1 MRRAVKIRIYPDEEQ
16 TRFLDRQFGAVR
28 FVFNK
33 ALAIERHCYKVR
45 GYKLSAMHDLKPILK
60 VAKRSRKYGWLANF
74 DAMSL
79 QQSCINLDRAFKN
92 FFEHRARFPRF
103 KSKRGSQSSYHCT
116 GKIAVGGDWITIP
129 KCAGRIMAVAHR
141 ALAGELK
148 SITLARTPTGKYF
161 AACLFEDG
169 ETVPELPTVVP
180 AEAIVGIDVGLSHL
194 ATESTGRKTGNP
206 RFVTRAQRNLRRKQK
221 SLSRKKKGSKNRA
234 KARLLVAS
242 AHERV
247 ANARGDF
254 QHKLARRLV
263 DENQAI
269 VVENLTIK
277 NMQKNRTLARSIS
290 DASWGSLGK
299 KVKYKAER
307 AGKHFIKI
315 NQWAPTTPVCHCCGF
330 RCPGKMSLKVRE
342 WTCDNCGVLHDR
354 DTNAAK
360 MVKHYGIL
368 ELRAGGVHVPVCGG
382 LRKTGDM
389 PAVAVEAES
398 RAA

>member
-1 MRRAVKIRIYPDEEQ
+1 
-16 TRFLDRQFGAVR
+16 
-28 FVFNK
+28 
-33 ALAIERHCYKVR
+33 
-45 GYKLSAMHDLKPILK
+45 
-60 VAKRSRKYGWLANF
+60 
-74 DAMSL
+74 MSL

-92 FFEHRARFPRF
+92 FFAHRARFPRF
-103 KSKRGSQSSYHCT
+103 KSKRGSQSSDHCT
-116 GKIAVGGDWITIP
+116 GKIAVGDDWITIP
-129 KCAGRIMAVAHR
+129 KCPGRIMAVAQR

-169 ETVPELPTVVP
+169 EIVPELPTVVP

-194 ATESTGRKTGNP
+194 AIESTGRKTGNP

-269 VVENLTIK
+269 VVENLKIK
-277 NMQKNRTLARSIS
+277 NMQKNRRLARSIS
-290 DASWGSLGK
+290 DASWGSLGV

-307 AGKHFIKI
+307 AGQHFIKI

-342 WTCDNCGVLHDR
+342 WTCDNCGVGPGYQCGQDGQ
-354 DTNAAK
+354 A
-360 MVKHYGIL
+360 
-368 ELRAGGVHVPVCGG
+368 LRYP
-382 LRKTGDM
+382 
-389 PAVAVEAES
+389 
-398 RAA
+398 